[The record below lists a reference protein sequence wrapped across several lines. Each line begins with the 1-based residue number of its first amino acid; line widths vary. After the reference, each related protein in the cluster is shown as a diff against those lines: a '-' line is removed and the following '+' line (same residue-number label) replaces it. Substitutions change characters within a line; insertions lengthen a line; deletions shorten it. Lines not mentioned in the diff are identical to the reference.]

1 MAYPQKIV
9 ESGLHPKAEPT
20 LDAKVLELTEQIC
33 IAFIGT
39 VKESVLKIKEA
50 ERTAIARL
58 NEYVPTE
65 PLMDSKQA
73 AAYLRIPLRT
83 LHLMTSP
90 SNIVLPFN
98 RVGDRKRFRKAQLD
112 SWLERNEV
120 KPKGVKL

>member
-1 MAYPQKIV
+1 MASPQKIIQ
-9 ESGLHPKAEPT
+9 SGLRPQSPEQKI
-20 LDAKVLELTEQIC
+20 LELADDIG
-33 IAFIGT
+33 IALIT
-39 VKESVLKIKEA
+39 LVKEAVLKVKEA
-50 ERTAIARL
+50 EHDSISRL

-83 LHLMTSP
+83 LHLMTCP

-112 SWLERNEV
+112 SWLERHEVRPKAV
-120 KPKGVKL
+120 KP